1 MVVGAAS
8 AEETDM
14 IVSSNTNSKKNY
26 KKSGLAAN
34 NANNST
40 N

>member
-14 IVSSNTNSKKNY
+14 FVSSNTNSKKNY
-26 KKSGLAAN
+26 KKTGAAST
-34 NANNST
+34 ANNST

>member
-1 MVVGAAS
+1 MVVEAAS

-26 KKSGLAAN
+26 KKSGPAAN

>member
-8 AEETDM
+8 AEETDLM
-14 IVSSNTNSKKNY
+14 VASNTNSKKNY
-26 KKSGLAAN
+26 KKTGAA
-34 NANNST
+34 AADNST